1 MNVRVCAYLFVQT
14 TLYACMFYMNHL
26 CLDARARAR
35 AYIYTYIC
43 AHIYSNRTHFVGIPL
58 PAWNENTHILAHALA
73 RKHAYSQFPNKHI
86 HILSHEDPGC
96 LIVMNASPCSNLGL
110 MHTTKSF
117 NSPSHKPSALVRVCQ
132 QALFFL
138 CLSGQVSALAIWD
151 PEQTSLETE
160 KWLYYDIYWWIEARD
175 IYAYVAIACVYAYFK
190 HHERF

>member
-1 MNVRVCAYLFVQT
+1 
-14 TLYACMFYMNHL
+14 
-26 CLDARARAR
+26 
-35 AYIYTYIC
+35 
-43 AHIYSNRTHFVGIPL
+43 
-58 PAWNENTHILAHALA
+58 
-73 RKHAYSQFPNKHI
+73 
-86 HILSHEDPGC
+86 
-96 LIVMNASPCSNLGL
+96 